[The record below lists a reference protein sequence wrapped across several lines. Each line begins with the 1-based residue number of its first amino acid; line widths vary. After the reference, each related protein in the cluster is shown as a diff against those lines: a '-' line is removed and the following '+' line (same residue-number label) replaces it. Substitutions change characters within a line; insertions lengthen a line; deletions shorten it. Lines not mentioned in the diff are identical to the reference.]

1 MFLQETSDADPPGYP
16 SQTFPRPS
24 SPDLARLIIE
34 LMSTAT
40 RQRATNPTVRRAR
53 PSDASALVNL
63 QAEIYAEGR
72 WFVGDGPPSAQTLE
86 RRLRAFGDEMT
97 LYLVA
102 LPPKGEVCA
111 WLELHRLTPKRLRHV
126 AMLTLA
132 VSSDWRQRGV
142 ATKLLEN
149 AYRWAAQNDVR
160 KVQLNVRANNG
171 AALALYRSQGFEQE
185 GCERSQILEGERYED
200 NILMAKFL

>member
-1 MFLQETSDADPPGYP
+1 
-16 SQTFPRPS
+16 
-24 SPDLARLIIE
+24 
-34 LMSTAT
+34 MSTAT
-40 RQRATNPTVRRAR
+40 SRSTSRPTVRHAR
-53 PSDASALVNL
+53 PSDATALVSL

-86 RRLRAFGDEMT
+86 RRLRAFGEEMT

-111 WLELHRLTPKRLRHV
+111 WLELHRLTPKRLQHV

-132 VSSDWRQRGV
+132 VSERWRQRGV

-149 AYRWAAQNDVR
+149 AYRWARQNGVR
-160 KVQLNVRANNG
+160 KVQLNVRANNR
-171 AALALYRSQGFEQE
+171 AALALYETQGFEQE
-185 GCERSQILEGERYED
+185 GCERAQILEGERFED
-200 NILMAKFL
+200 NLLMAKFL

>member
-1 MFLQETSDADPPGYP
+1 MSQRPTSY
-16 SQTFPRPS
+16 
-24 SPDLARLIIE
+24 
-34 LMSTAT
+34 
-40 RQRATNPTVRRAR
+40 PTVRHAR
-53 PSDASALVNL
+53 PSDAAALIDL

-72 WFVGDGPPSAQTLE
+72 WFVGDGPPSVQALE
-86 RRLRAFGDEMT
+86 RRLRAFGPEMT

-111 WLELHRLTPKRLRHV
+111 WLELHRLAPKRLQHV

-132 VSSDWRQRGV
+132 VSETWRQRGV

-149 AYRWAAQNDVR
+149 AYRWAAQHNVQ
-160 KVQLNVRANNG
+160 KVQLNVRANNS

-185 GCERSQILEGERYED
+185 GRERSQILEGEHYED

>member
-1 MFLQETSDADPPGYP
+1 
-16 SQTFPRPS
+16 
-24 SPDLARLIIE
+24 
-34 LMSTAT
+34 MSTTT
-40 RQRATNPTVRRAR
+40 RQRSTNPTVRRAR
-53 PSDASALVNL
+53 PGDAGALVNL

-102 LPPKGEVCA
+102 LPPRGEVCA
-111 WLELHRLTPKRLRHV
+111 WLELHRLTPKRLQHV

-132 VSSDWRQRGV
+132 VSETWRQRGV

-149 AYRWAAQNDVR
+149 AYRWTAQHNVQ
-160 KVQLNVRANNG
+160 KVQLNVRANNS

-185 GCERSQILEGERYED
+185 GRERSQILEGERYED

>member
-1 MFLQETSDADPPGYP
+1 
-16 SQTFPRPS
+16 
-24 SPDLARLIIE
+24 
-34 LMSTAT
+34 MSTAIGRPT
-40 RQRATNPTVRRAR
+40 SRPTVRHAR
-53 PSDASALVNL
+53 PGDAAALVRL

-111 WLELHRLTPKRLRHV
+111 WLELHRLTPKRLQHV

-132 VSSDWRQRGV
+132 VSRDWRQRGV
-142 ATKLLEN
+142 ATKLLDS
-149 AYRWAAQNDVR
+149 AYRWAQSNDVQ
-160 KVQLNVRANNG
+160 KVQLNVRANNS

-185 GCERSQILEGERYED
+185 GRERAQILEGERYED
-200 NILMAKFL
+200 NLLMAKFL

>member
-1 MFLQETSDADPPGYP
+1 
-16 SQTFPRPS
+16 
-24 SPDLARLIIE
+24 
-34 LMSTAT
+34 MSTAIS
-40 RQRATNPTVRRAR
+40 RPASRPVVRHAR

-102 LPPKGEVCA
+102 LPPRGEVCA

-132 VSSDWRQRGV
+132 VSENWRQRGV
-142 ATKLLEN
+142 ATKLLES
-149 AYRWAAQNDVR
+149 AYRWTEQNGVQ
-160 KVQLNVRANNG
+160 KIQLNVRANNS
-171 AALALYRSQGFEQE
+171 AALALYRAQGFEQE
-185 GCERSQILEGERYED
+185 GCERAQILEGEHYED
-200 NILMAKFL
+200 NLLMAKFL

>member
-1 MFLQETSDADPPGYP
+1 
-16 SQTFPRPS
+16 
-24 SPDLARLIIE
+24 
-34 LMSTAT
+34 MSTAIGRLT
-40 RQRATNPTVRRAR
+40 SRPAVRHAR
-53 PSDASALVNL
+53 PSDAAALHEL

-86 RRLRAFGDEMT
+86 RRLRAFGEETT

-102 LPPKGEVCA
+102 IPPKGPPKGEVCA

-132 VSSDWRQRGV
+132 VSESWRQRGV

-149 AYRWAAQNDVR
+149 AYRWAEQHNVQ
-160 KVQLNVRANNG
+160 KIQLNVRSNNS

-185 GCERSQILEGERYED
+185 GCERAQIREGERYED
-200 NILMAKFL
+200 NLLMAKFL

>member
-1 MFLQETSDADPPGYP
+1 
-16 SQTFPRPS
+16 
-24 SPDLARLIIE
+24 
-34 LMSTAT
+34 
-40 RQRATNPTVRRAR
+40 
-53 PSDASALVNL
+53 
-63 QAEIYAEGR
+63 
-72 WFVGDGPPSAQTLE
+72 
-86 RRLRAFGDEMT
+86 MT

-132 VSSDWRQRGV
+132 VAEAWRQCGV

-149 AYRWAAQNDVR
+149 AYRWAAQNDVQ
-160 KVQLNVRANNG
+160 KIQLNVRANNS

-185 GCERSQILEGERYED
+185 GCERAQILEAGHYED
-200 NILMAKFL
+200 NLLMAKFL